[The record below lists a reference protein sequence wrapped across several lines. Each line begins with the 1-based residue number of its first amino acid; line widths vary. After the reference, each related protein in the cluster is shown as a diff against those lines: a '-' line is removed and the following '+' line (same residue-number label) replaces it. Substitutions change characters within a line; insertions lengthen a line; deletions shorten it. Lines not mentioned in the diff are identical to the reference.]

1 MRICSLLPGAT
12 EVVAALGR
20 ARHLVGISHE
30 CDYPPEIRTKP
41 VLVRA
46 TVDPERL
53 SSAEID
59 RRVRAGLKDG
69 ASLYELDEILFGR
82 VRPSLI
88 ITQDL
93 CHACAVTPAQ
103 LKRAIHALPSPPRV
117 LSLSPSTLDDVLA
130 DIERIGDA
138 IGRADEASVLAEQL
152 RSRLEAVLLRVA
164 HAETRPRV
172 ACLEWLDPLYAAG
185 HWVPEMVAC
194 AGGVDALGTLG
205 SPSVQVTWEQVQ
217 TAQPD
222 ALIVMPCGFSIA
234 RSMRELE
241 CLTTKPGWGDL
252 PAVRH
257 GDVFVVEAPA
267 YFNRPGPRLIDGV
280 EILAACLFPS
290 LVPEIRAEAVQR
302 LGEQEWR
309 ALPGRAPVS

>member
-41 VLVRA
+41 VLVRT
-46 TVDPERL
+46 TVDVERL

-59 RRVRAGLKDG
+59 RRVRANLKDG
-69 ASLYELDEILFGR
+69 EPLYELDEILFGR
-82 VRPSLI
+82 VRPNLV

-103 LKRAIHALPSPPRV
+103 LKRAIHALRSPPRV
-117 LSLSPSTLDDVLA
+117 LTLSPSTLDDVLA
-130 DIERIGDA
+130 DLERIGDA
-138 IGRADEASVLAEQL
+138 IGRVDEASVLVEQL
-152 RSRLEAVLLRVA
+152 RSRLEAVLLKVA
-164 HAETRPRV
+164 HAESRPRV
-172 ACLEWLDPLYAAG
+172 VCLEWLDPLYAAG

-194 AGGVDALGTLG
+194 AGGVDVLGAPG
-205 SPSVQVTWEQVQ
+205 SPSAQIAWEQVQ
-217 TAQPD
+217 AAQPD
-222 ALIVMPCGFSIA
+222 ALIIMPCGFSIA
-234 RSMRELE
+234 RATRELDR
-241 CLTTKPGWGDL
+241 LFTKPGWTDL
-252 PAVRH
+252 PAVRD
-257 GDVFVVEAPA
+257 GSVFVVDAPA

-290 LVPEIRAEAVQR
+290 LVPDARPEAVQR
-302 LGEQEWR
+302 LGEQHRR
-309 ALPGRAPVS
+309 AHSSHTPVS

>member
-46 TVDPERL
+46 TLNPELL

-59 RRVRAGLKDG
+59 RRVRAALEDG
-69 ASLYELDEILFGR
+69 APLYELDETLFGR
-82 VRPSLI
+82 VRPSLV

-103 LKRAIHALPSPPRV
+103 LQRAIRALPSPPRV
-117 LSLSPSTLDDVLA
+117 LTLGPSTLDDVLA
-130 DIERIGDA
+130 DLERVGDA
-138 IGRADEASVLAEQL
+138 IGRGDEASVLAERL
-152 RSRLEAVLLRVA
+152 RGRLEAVLLKVA
-164 HAETRPRV
+164 HAEARPRV
-172 ACLEWLDPLYAAG
+172 VCLEWLDPLYAAG

-194 AGGVDALGTLG
+194 AGGVDALGIPAA
-205 SPSVQVTWEQVQ
+205 PSVRIAWEQVRA
-217 TAQPD
+217 AQPD
-222 ALIVMPCGFSIA
+222 ALMIMPCGFSIA
-234 RSMRELE
+234 RTKRELVR
-241 CLTTKPGWGDL
+241 LVTQPGWADL

-257 GDVFVVEAPA
+257 GNVFVVDAPA

-290 LVPEIRAEAVQR
+290 LAPEPRPGAAQR
-302 LGEQEWR
+302 LGEQDWR
-309 ALPGRAPVS
+309 ALGRHAPVS

>member
-59 RRVRAGLKDG
+59 RRVRESLKNG
-69 ASLYELDEILFGR
+69 ELLYELDEILFGR
-82 VRPSLI
+82 VRPNLV

-103 LKRAIHALPSPPRV
+103 LKRAIHALPFPPRV

-130 DIERIGDA
+130 DLERIGDA

-152 RSRLEAVLLRVA
+152 RSRLETVLLQVA

-172 ACLEWLDPLYAAG
+172 VCIEWLDPLYVAG

-194 AGGVDALGTLG
+194 AGGVDALGTPG
-205 SPSVQVTWEQVQ
+205 SPSVQITWEQVQ

-222 ALIVMPCGFSIA
+222 VLIVMPCGFSIA
-234 RSMRELE
+234 RAKRELD
-241 CLTTKPGWGDL
+241 CLITKPGWGDL
-252 PAVRH
+252 PAVRQ
-257 GDVFVVEAPA
+257 GNVFVVDAPA

-290 LVPEIRAEAVQR
+290 LVPDIRSEAAQR
-302 LGEQEWR
+302 LGEQDWR
-309 ALPGRAPVS
+309 ALASRTPVS

>member
-46 TVDPERL
+46 TVDPEQL

-59 RRVRAGLKDG
+59 RRVQEAMRDG
-69 ASLYELDEILFGR
+69 APLYELDEILFGR
-82 VRPSLI
+82 VRPNLV

-103 LKRAIHALPSPPRV
+103 LKRAIDALPSPPRV
-117 LSLSPSTLDDVLA
+117 LALSPSTLGDVLT
-130 DIERIGDA
+130 DLERIGDA
-138 IGRADEASVLAEQL
+138 IGRADEASVLVEQL
-152 RSRLEAVLLRVA
+152 RSRLEAVLLKVA
-164 HAETRPRV
+164 HAEARPRV
-172 ACLEWLDPLYAAG
+172 VCLEWLDPLYVAG

-194 AGGVDALGTLG
+194 AGGVDVLGAPG
-205 SPSVQVTWEQVQ
+205 SPSVQITWEQVQ
-217 TAQPD
+217 AAQPD
-222 ALIVMPCGFSIA
+222 TLILMPCGFPIA
-234 RSMRELE
+234 RAMRELDR
-241 CLTTKPGWGDL
+241 LFAKPGWTDL
-252 PAVRH
+252 PAVRD
-257 GDVFVVEAPA
+257 GNVFVVDAPA

-290 LVPEIRAEAVQR
+290 LSLDVRPEAAQR
-302 LGEQEWR
+302 LSEQDWR
-309 ALPGRAPVS
+309 ALAGHTPMS